1 MPMVGG
7 KEYPYTPAG
16 KAAAKKAAGMMTN
29 PKKAPKMRD
38 TEEQMRKRASLSEAR
53 KTGSTTGE
61 ASRAENATTPL
72 RKDLKGT
79 LAKKLA
85 SLKMAK
91 GK

>member
-29 PKKAPKMRD
+29 PKRAPKKRD
-38 TEEQMRKRASLSEAR
+38 TEEQMRKGASLRGAR
-53 KTGSTTGE
+53 NAGATTGE
-61 ASRAENATTPL
+61 ASRAENATSSM
-72 RKDLKGT
+72 RRDVKGT

>member
-16 KAAAKKAAGMMTN
+16 KAAAKKAAGTMTNPKRTPGMMTN
-29 PKKAPKMRD
+29 PKRPEKKAA
-38 TEEQMRKRASLSEAR
+38 EGQM
-53 KTGSTTGE
+53 G
-61 ASRAENATTPL
+61 
-72 RKDLKGT
+72 KDVKGT

>member
-16 KAAAKKAAGMMTN
+16 KAAAKKAA
-29 PKKAPKMRD
+29 KKRD
-38 TEEQMRKRASLSEAR
+38 TEEQMRKGASLSNMR
-53 KTGSTTGE
+53 KAGAASGE
-61 ASRAENATTPL
+61 ASRAENATSSM
-72 RKDLKGT
+72 RKDVKCS